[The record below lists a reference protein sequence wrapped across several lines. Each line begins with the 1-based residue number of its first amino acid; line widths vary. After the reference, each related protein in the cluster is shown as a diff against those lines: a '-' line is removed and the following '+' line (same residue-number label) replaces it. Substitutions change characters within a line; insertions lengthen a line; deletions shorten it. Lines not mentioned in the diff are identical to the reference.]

1 MSQKYSIG
9 DVAKMLNMTT
19 RAIRFYD
26 QKDLVKPE
34 SIGENG
40 YRYYGEEQIADLK
53 RRQTKLRHLAKT
65 IATRKIDADGLT
77 DIAKIMKKE
86 TRLANLRRKMWLFGF
101 SILLIEVVGIFSAY
115 QFKQSDA
122 LSVMWLSIAIMLIL
136 VLGLTAF
143 LTKYYYDQVEYV
155 CPNCGTK
162 FIPALITFIFSAHTP
177 KFRRLACPKC
187 HQKSYCLEIA
197 R

>member
-1 MSQKYSIG
+1 MLFQKQI
-9 DVAKMLNMTT
+9 
-19 RAIRFYD
+19 
-26 QKDLVKPE
+26 E
-34 SIGENG
+34 END
-40 YRYYGEEQIADLK
+40 EQIADLK

-101 SILLIEVVGIFSAY
+101 SILLIEVIGIFSAY

-143 LTKYYYDQVEYV
+143 LTKYYYDQVE
-155 CPNCGTK
+155 
-162 FIPALITFIFSAHTP
+162 L
-177 KFRRLACPKC
+177 
-187 HQKSYCLEIA
+187 CLS
-197 R
+197 